1 MTQTTRNL
9 VMDLEDAGC
18 QVQYLTRDRDGTYPA
33 LFDTILADAGIDMVL
48 SGVWVPRMNAVMERW
63 SGPAGVNFSTRP

>member
-33 LFDTILADAGIDMVL
+33 LFDTILADAGIEVTL
-48 SGVWVPRMNAVMERW
+48 TGVRM
-63 SGPAGVNFSTRP
+63 PA